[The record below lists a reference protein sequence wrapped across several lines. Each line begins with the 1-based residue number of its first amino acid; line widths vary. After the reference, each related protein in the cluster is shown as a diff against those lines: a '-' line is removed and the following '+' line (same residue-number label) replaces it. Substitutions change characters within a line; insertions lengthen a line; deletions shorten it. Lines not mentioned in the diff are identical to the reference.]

1 MCDVRG
7 RVRSPAIALALT
19 IALAA
24 TTARSEPR
32 KHPTLAPVTAVVPG
46 ALVHG
51 SGHFVAG
58 HTTTAKRLLIT
69 ETIGLAL
76 VVGSLGGLA
85 ATGASRYTVTPLA
98 VGAVVGFDLFALS
111 FLADVYGT
119 TAPDGG
125 TGAPLRTRSR
135 LESEVGV
142 RAVHDPQFPYG
153 AVAVQRLDLREG
165 RVRLSPSAWQAPR
178 GGAGELSV
186 LVSARLVG
194 PGTRPED
201 TRHLAE
207 PQTHPADGSFLD
219 AELVG
224 GHRGYLGD
232 GFSTTWVEWRA
243 SGRLDLHH
251 VGSTL
256 RGSFAE
262 LQLGAALATHRYSIG
277 ASERDVLLLT
287 RIGWGM
293 YVGRGLSHAGEV
305 TVFYD
310 HRRDTIT
317 GGMLLP
323 GIGAGYLGFA
333 GFSARYFLD
342 RTFGVAAEGLVGSA
356 WIGGVSLV
364 VRQAGRAW

>member
-7 RVRSPAIALALT
+7 RVRSPVIALALT
-19 IALAA
+19 IALASP
-24 TTARSEPR
+24 TARAEPR
-32 KHPTLAPVTAVVPG
+32 KNPTLAPVAAVVPG
-46 ALVHG
+46 ALIHG

-58 HTTTAKRLLIT
+58 QTTTAKRLLIG
-69 ETIGLAL
+69 ETVGLAL
-76 VVGSLGGLA
+76 LVGSFGGLA

-98 VGAVVGFDLFALS
+98 VTAVVGFDLFALS

-125 TGAPLRTRSR
+125 TGAPLRARSR

-153 AVAVQRLDLREG
+153 AVAFQRLDVREG
-165 RVRLSPSAWQAPR
+165 RFRLSPSAWQAPR
-178 GGAGELSV
+178 AGAGEVAV
-186 LVSARLVG
+186 LVSARFVG
-194 PGTRPED
+194 PTTRAED
-201 TRHLAE
+201 TRRV
-207 PQTHPADGSFLD
+207 DGSFLD

-224 GHRGYLGD
+224 GHRAYRMD
-232 GFSTTWVEWRA
+232 GFSTTLVEWRA

-251 VGSTL
+251 LGGTL

-262 LQLGAALATHRYSIG
+262 LQVGAALATHRYSVG

-293 YVGRGLSHAGEV
+293 YLGPHAGERGPLGLSRAGEA

-310 HRRDTIT
+310 HRRDTIA

-333 GFSARYFLD
+333 GVSARYWLD
-342 RTFGVAAEGLVGSA
+342 RTFGLAADGLVGSA
-356 WIGGVSLV
+356 WIGGVSLL
-364 VRQAGRAW
+364 VRDGGRAW